1 MARARRVEG
10 ARAVRRLLLVAAL
23 LAAAAQAAAQDVPR
37 LTQPVNDFAN
47 VIDASSE
54 REIDARI
61 RALERASGDVI
72 VVATVDTF
80 APFGSIEEMA
90 VKMFEN
96 NRTGIGQKG
105 QDNGALI
112 LVAVNDRKVRIEV
125 GYGLEE
131 YITDAFAGQTIR
143 DIITPRFRQ
152 GEMGAGLLEGTNA
165 LVNRVASRKEVV
177 VDGASP
183 TPASR
188 RRRQEI
194 PPGVIVPLI
203 IGGFM
208 LFSFLSS
215 LAAAI
220 NRGKGKKR
228 KRGPWSGWHGG
239 VGPFGGGSFG
249 GGFGGGGF
257 GGRGGGGFGG
267 GFGGF
272 GGGRSGGGGAS
283 GGW

>member
-1 MARARRVEG
+1 MRRRT
-10 ARAVRRLLLVAAL
+10 AALPAAVLPAL
-23 LAAAAQAAAQDVPR
+23 LAIALPGLAAAQEVPR

-54 REIDARI
+54 RDIDARI

-72 VVATVDTF
+72 VVATVQTF

-90 VKMFEN
+90 VKMFEAS
-96 NRTGIGQKG
+96 GIGRKD

-112 LVAVNDRKVRIEV
+112 LVAIDDRKVRIEV

-131 YITDAFAGQTIR
+131 HLTDAFTGETIR
-143 DIITPRFRQ
+143 EVITPRFRQ
-152 GEMGAGLLEGTNA
+152 GEMGRGLLEGTTA
-165 LVNRVASRKEVV
+165 LINRVAARRGVAL
-177 VDGASP
+177 DGVPP
-183 TPASR
+183 TPASER
-188 RRRQEI
+188 RRKEI
-194 PPGVIVPLI
+194 PSGVIITLLF
-203 IGGFM
+203 IGFF
-208 LFSFLSS
+208 LFTVISNIASAVS
-215 LAAAI
+215 
-220 NRGKGKKR
+220 RGSRRKKR
-228 KRGPWSGWHGG
+228 RGPWSGWHGG

-249 GGFGGGGF
+249 GGFGGGF
-257 GGRGGGGFGG
+257 GGRRGGGGGFGG

>member
-1 MARARRVEG
+1 M
-10 ARAVRRLLLVAAL
+10 RRLLLAAAL
-23 LAAAAQAAAQDVPR
+23 LLAAVHAGAQDVPR
-37 LTQPVNDFAN
+37 LTEPVSPPALTAPVNDFAH
-47 VIDASSE
+47 VIDAASE

-80 APFGSIEEMA
+80 APFGSIEELA
-90 VKMFEN
+90 VNMFEN

-131 YITDAFAGQTIR
+131 YLTDAFSGETIR
-143 DIITPRFRQ
+143 EIITPRFRQ

-165 LVNRVASRKEVV
+165 IVNRVAARKGVV

-183 TPASR
+183 PPASR

-194 PPGVIVPLI
+194 PPGLIVPLI

-215 LAAAI
+215 LSAAM

-249 GGFGGGGF
+249 GGFGGGF

>member
-1 MARARRVEG
+1 M
-10 ARAVRRLLLVAAL
+10 RLLRVIAAL
-23 LAAAAQAAAQDVPR
+23 AIAALARPAAAQDLPQ

-47 VIDASSE
+47 VIDAASE

-72 VVATVDTF
+72 VVVTVDSF

-96 NRTGIGQKG
+96 HGRGVGQKG
-105 QDNGALI
+105 RDNGALI
-112 LVAVNDRKVRIEV
+112 LVAIKERRVRIEV

-131 YITDAFAGQTIR
+131 HLTDAFTGQTIR
-143 DIITPRFRQ
+143 DVITPRFRR

-165 LVNRVASRKEVV
+165 LVNRVAARRGVALE
-177 VDGASP
+177 GASTQP
-183 TPASR
+183 SSR
-188 RRRQEI
+188 RQRREI
-194 PPGVIVPLI
+194 SPLVVIGL
-203 IGGFM
+203 M
-208 LFSFLSS
+208 LLAFFVFSALS
-215 LAAAI
+215 AAAAAAAR
-220 NRGKGKKR
+220 NDRKRGR
-228 KRGPWSGWHGG
+228 RGPWSGWHGG

-249 GGFGGGGF
+249 GGFGGGF
-257 GGRGGGGFGG
+257 GRGGSGGFGG

>member
-1 MARARRVEG
+1 MIRAR
-10 ARAVRRLLLVAAL
+10 
-23 LAAAAQAAAQDVPR
+23 LAAAALVLAALAGAAAAEDLPA
-37 LTQPVNDFAN
+37 LTAPVNDFAN
-47 VIDASSE
+47 VIDAASA

-90 VKMFEN
+90 VRMFEN
-96 NRTGIGQKG
+96 HRKGLGRQG

-112 LVAVNDRKVRIEV
+112 LVAVQDRKVRIEV

-131 YITDAFAGQTIR
+131 HITDAFAGQTIR
-143 DIITPRFRQ
+143 DVITPRFRR
-152 GEMGAGLLEGTNA
+152 GEMGAGLLEGTSA
-165 LVNRVASRKEVV
+165 LVNRVAARRGVALEGV
-177 VDGASP
+177 P
-183 TPASR
+183 PPASS
-188 RRRQEI
+188 RRQRRQI
-194 PPGVIVPLI
+194 PPGMIITLLI
-203 IGGFM
+203 IGFM
-208 LFSFLSS
+208 FFSVLSS
-215 LAAAI
+215 ASAAARRMGHRR
-220 NRGKGKKR
+220 NR
-228 KRGPWSGWHGG
+228 RGPWSGWHGG

-249 GGFGGGGF
+249 GGFGGGGS
-257 GGRGGGGFGG
+257 

>member
-1 MARARRVEG
+1 MRRILL
-10 ARAVRRLLLVAAL
+10 ASALLLTWPGAL
-23 LAAAAQAAAQDVPR
+23 LAQDVPQ

-72 VVATVDTF
+72 VVATVETF

-112 LVAVNDRKVRIEV
+112 LVAVRDRKVRIEV

-131 YITDAFAGQTIR
+131 YLTDAFSGQTIR
-143 DIITPRFRQ
+143 DVITPRFRQ
-152 GEMGAGLLEGTNA
+152 GEMGAGLLEGTSA
-165 LVNRVASRKEVV
+165 LINRVAARRGVQL
-177 VDGASP
+177 DGVPP
-183 TPASR
+183 TPVSERDVNEIPEGVLIVLLILGFGMFSVLSAVWSAIRGGKRKR
-188 RRRQEI
+188 RR
-194 PPGVIVPLI
+194 
-203 IGGFM
+203 
-208 LFSFLSS
+208 
-215 LAAAI
+215 
-220 NRGKGKKR
+220 
-228 KRGPWSGWHGG
+228 RGPWSGWHGG
-239 VGPFGGGSFG
+239 VGPFGAGGFG
-249 GGFGGGGF
+249 GGFGGSSRG
-257 GGRGGGGFGG
+257 GGGGFGG

-272 GGGRSGGGGAS
+272 GGGGSGGGGAS

>member
-1 MARARRVEG
+1 VEG
-10 ARAVRRLLLVAAL
+10 ARAVTHLL
-23 LAAAAQAAAQDVPR
+23 LAAVLLIAPAPTLAGAQEVPR
-37 LTQPVNDFAN
+37 LTEPVNDFAN

-54 REIDARI
+54 RDIDARI
-61 RALERASGDVI
+61 RALERASGDII
-72 VVATVDTF
+72 VVATVETF

-112 LVAVNDRKVRIEV
+112 LVAVKDRKVRIEV

-131 YITDAFAGQTIR
+131 YLTDAFSGQTIR

-165 LVNRVASRKEVV
+165 LVNRVASRRGVV
-177 VDGASP
+177 VDGALP
-183 TPASR
+183 TPASQR
-188 RRRQEI
+188 RREEI
-194 PPGVIVPLI
+194 PSGLLIPLI

-215 LAAAI
+215 MAAAL

-257 GGRGGGGFGG
+257 GGRGGGGGFGG

-272 GGGRSGGGGAS
+272 GGGGSGGGGAS